1 MSDVILVNGSKEI
14 RVRNSESCTVLP
26 CQCAHTDVMWLQMCR
41 PHFEED
47 LNLHAEAQ
55 TEHMKQELTT

>member
-1 MSDVILVNGSKEI
+1 MTDVVLVNGFTEVRK
-14 RVRNSESCTVLP
+14 RNSDGCTVLP

-47 LNLHAEAQ
+47 GNLHAEAQ